1 MLGRSPPLEAGT
13 TRFAARRDGHG
24 AVNGS
29 STVSNE
35 AMPEYHVPAVPESV
49 PQLRAAVSELARE
62 LGVDDETLANVR
74 LALTEALANALSHGY
89 HGADGTIE
97 VDAHAAPPVL
107 VVSVR
112 DRGVGVAN
120 ALPSSGLGMG
130 LKLIAACTEDLRIWE
145 PLDGGTEVRMA
156 FRLQGAPALSH
167 SA

>member
-1 MLGRSPPLEAGT
+1 
-13 TRFAARRDGHG
+13 
-24 AVNGS
+24 
-29 STVSNE
+29 VS
-35 AMPEYHVPAVPESV
+35 ATSVPEFNVPAVPESV

-74 LALTEALANALSHGY
+74 LALTEALANALAHGY
-89 HGADGTIE
+89 HGDDGTIE

-156 FRLQGAPALSH
+156 FPLTAARALSH

>member
-1 MLGRSPPLEAGT
+1 
-13 TRFAARRDGHG
+13 
-24 AVNGS
+24 
-29 STVSNE
+29 
-35 AMPEYHVPAVPESV
+35 MPEFQVPAVPESV
-49 PQLRAAVSELARE
+49 PQLRAAVSDLVRD

-74 LALTEALANALSHGY
+74 LALTEACANALSHGY
-89 HGADGTIE
+89 HGEDGTIE

-130 LKLIAACTEDLRIWE
+130 LKLIAACTKDLRIWE

-156 FRLQGAPALSH
+156 FPLQSQGAPALSH